1 MDLEAKKRELAD
13 MQAELV
19 NLESRYSREQDNN
32 TLGRQIDSLK
42 NDITKLSGEIDI
54 LQNMDLLEKK
64 YSNSEPINFYYVD
77 SDGLSDYIELT
88 SGDVNYDRAYQQQ
101 RDLLQLEYN
110 HYNKLPLSYV
120 VRDNRGF
127 LEGVVNSGNDKYDE
141 VYNRKKNEILNM
153 DIIYTRKDIK
163 PVDKQDEL
171 QPINVQ
177 KGNIKSNE
185 KYSDVHFD
193 KMGNETMQEDLDEQY
208 VDLGYRLLNS
218 NGQFIVV
225 GDIPLEKKNKVIQY
239 IAKNFGQS
247 AADNMKVFDTKTLV
261 DILSKNKMCRLADSD
276 YYANMDEYGNIE
288 ILNDNKV
295 IYVIKSKNK
304 FINGTKLKNLIRK
317 KNASNEQKPLNKKVG
332 THIGNGKRFTPNNL
346 NSEYVVF
353 KKDGYL
359 HLIGNFTGDFVRDNA
374 EMFFG
379 DLVNDKNIKGIRVW
393 NKLNEGKT
401 PLDGFNIDVEVKD
414 GSINVLGDVDNLSY
428 YNKLDE
434 NEMITRKD
442 GKHFK
447 NDETEKNAEI
457 EENDETE
464 KNDELNNKDMS
475 GLDIIPEDSID
486 NLSNGVV
493 AMEPVKGKKVNRKEA
508 KPPLLKRA
516 VEKFKGLK
524 KWQKVAIIAGVIAIA
539 GAGVFALGP
548 QIINGV
554 NHLFNPENVNEVNQT
569 AQTISS
575 SSITDIASQ
584 TMQSIDYS
592 SMGGAGHTV
601 FTNAAD
607 AASNANSVVS
617 NEWFSNN
624 PIDVFNT
631 ATNSYMGLT
640 PEQLNDPNFMA
651 ELAKDPNNAML
662 FGNSISDASG
672 FVGLDDVVNQ
682 ATKIR

>member
-19 NLESRYSREQDNN
+19 NLEGRYSREQDNN

-110 HYNKLPLSYV
+110 HYNKLPLSYII
-120 VRDNRGF
+120 RDNRGF

-261 DILSKNKMCRLADSD
+261 DILSKNKMYRLADSD

-304 FINGTKLKNLIRK
+304 FINGTKLKNLISK
-317 KNASNEQKPLNKKVG
+317 KNASNEQKPLNKKAVG
-332 THIGNGKRFTPNNL
+332 THIGNGMRFTPNNL

-447 NDETEKNAEI
+447 NDETEKN
-457 EENDETE
+457 
-464 KNDELNNKDMS
+464 DELNNKDMS

-486 NLSNGVV
+486 NLSNGAV
-493 AMEPVKGKKVNRKEA
+493 AMEPVKGKKGNRKEA

-554 NHLFNPENVNEVNQT
+554 NHLFNPENVNEVNQA

-624 PIDVFNT
+624 PVDVFNT

>member
-19 NLESRYSREQDNN
+19 NLEGRYSREQDNN

-110 HYNKLPLSYV
+110 HYNKLPLSYA

>member
-19 NLESRYSREQDNN
+19 NLEGRYSREQDNN

-239 IAKNFGQS
+239 IAKNFDIAKNFGQS

-261 DILSKNKMCRLADSD
+261 DILSKNKMYRFADSD

-304 FINGTKLKNLIRK
+304 FINGTKLKNLISK

-332 THIGNGKRFTPNNL
+332 THIGNGIRFTPNNL
-346 NSEYVVF
+346 DSEYVVF

-447 NDETEKNAEI
+447 
-457 EENDETE
+457 NDETE

-554 NHLFNPENVNEVNQT
+554 NHLFNPENVNEVNQA

>member
-110 HYNKLPLSYV
+110 HYNKLPLSYII
-120 VRDNRGF
+120 RDNRGF

-177 KGNIKSNE
+177 KGNIKNNE

-193 KMGNETMQEDLDEQY
+193 KMDNETMQEDFDEQY

-261 DILSKNKMCRLADSD
+261 DILSKNKMYRLADSD

-304 FINGTKLKNLIRK
+304 FINGTKLKNLISK

-346 NSEYVVF
+346 DSEYVVF

-379 DLVNDKNIKGIRVW
+379 DLVNDKNINGIRVW

-447 NDETEKNAEI
+447 NDEV
-457 EENDETE
+457 E

-486 NLSNGVV
+486 NLSNGAV

-508 KPPLLKRA
+508 KPSLLKRA

-554 NHLFNPENVNEVNQT
+554 NHLFNPENVNEVNQA

-575 SSITDIASQ
+575 SSITDTASQ

-607 AASNANSVVS
+607 ATSNANSVIS

>member
-110 HYNKLPLSYV
+110 YYNKLPLSYV

-141 VYNRKKNEILNM
+141 VYNRKKNELLNM
-153 DIIYTRKDIK
+153 NIIYGVKTNN
-163 PVDKQDEL
+163 KQVDEL
-171 QPINVQ
+171 INDENNE
-177 KGNIKSNE
+177 NIREELKKDQENNL
-185 KYSDVHFD
+185 D
-193 KMGNETMQEDLDEQY
+193 KY
-208 VDLGYRLLNS
+208 VDPGYKLLNN
-218 NGQFIVV
+218 NGQIIVV
-225 GDIPLEKKNKVIQY
+225 GDIPLEKKNEVFQN
-239 IAKNFGQS
+239 IAQGFGQS
-247 AADNMKVFDTKTLV
+247 AVDNMKIFDTNTLV
-261 DILSKNKMCRLADSD
+261 DILSKEKMFRLSDSD
-276 YYANMDEYGNIE
+276 YYADMDKDGNIG
-288 ILNDNKV
+288 ILKNDKV
-295 IYVIKSKNK
+295 IYVIESKNK
-304 FINGTKLKNLIRK
+304 SINGKKLNDIISK
-317 KNASNEQKPLNKKVG
+317 KNVSNKQTSLNNKVE
-332 THIGNGKRFTPNNL
+332 TYIGKGKRFTPNNL
-346 NSEYVVF
+346 DSEYVVF

-486 NLSNGVV
+486 NLSNGAV

-539 GAGVFALGP
+539 GAGVFVLGP
-548 QIINGV
+548 QIINGI
-554 NHLFNPENVNEVNQT
+554 NHLFNSENVNGMNQLVNSENVNGINQT

-575 SSITDIASQ
+575 SSITDTASQ

-607 AASNANSVVS
+607 AASNANGVVS

-624 PIDVFNT
+624 PVDVFNT

>member
-193 KMGNETMQEDLDEQY
+193 KMGNETMQEDLDENY
-208 VDLGYRLLNS
+208 VDPGYRLLNS

-261 DILSKNKMCRLADSD
+261 DILSKNKMYRLADSD

-304 FINGTKLKNLIRK
+304 FINGTKLKNLISK

-346 NSEYVVF
+346 DSEYVVF

-359 HLIGNFTGDFVRDNA
+359 HLIGNFTGGFVRDNA

-447 NDETEKNAEI
+447 NDEA
-457 EENDETE
+457 E

-554 NHLFNPENVNEVNQT
+554 NHLFNPENVNEVNQA